1 MMATKRDEITF
12 AQNFNPDS
20 TAFGRH
26 ETFPLRYGWL
36 TKGSNALDSNS
47 NVFTSDE
54 ATVKLGVGNNMVK
67 SIRYWLLATRLADKN
82 VDGSLKVSEL
92 GDLLI
97 QGASHKVPMDPYLE
111 DEGTLWLIHW
121 LLATNPELATAW
133 YWFFNN
139 FHKRTFS
146 GQELNASLVQFVDEK
161 AAANVSEKTLIN
173 DAQVV
178 LRMYSKAILNKKVSL
193 EDALDSPLSLLNLV
207 VPHPDGKTFSS
218 PLVDRDIPVGIFA
231 FCVLDLLALKATNQM
246 PIRDFLFAED
256 GPSLGSI
263 FRLTE
268 GAIDRHL
275 EAVVQRW
282 PGNFELRETAGIH
295 QLYLLK
301 PLSKLSVLK
310 KHYSSIDVEEAA

>member
-1 MMATKRDEITF
+1 MAGINKEAIF
-12 AQNFNPDS
+12 AQTFDPEN

-36 TKGSNALDSNS
+36 TKGASALDSNP
-47 NVFTSDE
+47 NVFTDDE

-67 SIRYWLLATRLADKN
+67 SIRYWLLATRMADKN
-82 VDGSLKVSEL
+82 QDGSLKVSDL

-97 QGASHKVPMDPYLE
+97 QGSSVPVPMDQYLE

-121 LLATNPELATAW
+121 MLATNPELATAW

-139 FHKRTFS
+139 FHKRTFTS
-146 GQELNASLVQFVDEK
+146 QEVSAALVQFVEEK
-161 AAANVSEKTLIN
+161 LTSKVAAKTLNN

-193 EDALDSPLSLLNLV
+193 EDVLDSPLSLLNLI
-207 VPHPDGKTFSS
+207 VPHADGKTYSS
-218 PLVDRDIPVGIFA
+218 ALYDRDIPVGIYT
-231 FCVLDLLALKATNQM
+231 FCVLDLLALHGTDQM
-246 PIRDFLFAED
+246 PIRDFLFSED
-256 GPSLGSI
+256 GPSLGSV

-275 EAVVQRW
+275 EAMVLAW
-282 PGNFELRETAGIH
+282 PTYFELRETAGIH

-301 PLSKLSVLK
+301 PLSKDKVIK
-310 KHYSSIDVEEAA
+310 KHYASVDVEEAA